1 MLRIMHVSPRA
12 AEYRKR
18 MALKDGAT
26 RDPGSPRR
34 IRSFVRRAGRITKAQ
49 QRALTTLLPR
59 YGVAPGDG
67 PLEVSALFPDAG
79 DIVIDIGFGDG
90 EALAELARSHPQIS
104 YLGIEVYE
112 PGIGHL
118 LLELAADKIDN
129 VRVLCADAA
138 EVFSDRLAAGS
149 AAAVN
154 LFFPDPWPKKRHFK
168 RRLVQPAFV
177 ADVVRVLQPSGL
189 FHIATDWQPYAEH
202 VRDVMA
208 GCPELESMA
217 ATELGADPRAARP
230 PTKFEHRGRA
240 LGHRVTD
247 LFYRKR

>member
-1 MLRIMHVSPRA
+1 MI
-12 AEYRKR
+12 
-18 MALKDGAT
+18 LKDDAT
-26 RDPGSPRR
+26 RDRR
-34 IRSFVRRAGRITKAQ
+34 SQRSIRSFVRRAGRITKAQ
-49 QRALTTLLPR
+49 QRALTMLLPR

-67 PLEVSALFPDAG
+67 PLDVRALCPDGA
-79 DIVIDIGFGDG
+79 DVVIDIGFGDG
-90 EALAELARSHPQIS
+90 EALAELARSHPQLC

-118 LLELAADKIDN
+118 LLRLAADDIDN

-168 RRLVQPAFV
+168 RRLIQPAFV
-177 ADVVRVLQPSGL
+177 ADVVRVLQPNGL
-189 FHIATDWQPYAEH
+189 LHIATDWQPYAEH
-202 VRDVMA
+202 VRNVMA
-208 GCPELESMA
+208 GCLELAPVA
-217 ATELGADPRAARP
+217 ATELVADPRAARP

-240 LGHRVTD
+240 LGHAVTD